1 MEKSEFS
8 MISLPPKSQA
18 APGYRKLKPY
28 NTIEKERWEGIDIQ
42 GVGVPRKGLFTHPS
56 TPAYLEDIERQWK
69 QCHDELKKSTKPRNY
84 INFQEPNAAN
94 SELFYKFVKSD
105 VKIVKTV
112 LESAGLIPTTSHDW
126 SILWSCGAP
135 NNFFYQNLNIGQ
147 RVNHFP
153 SSTEIT
159 RKDRLCYTITQ
170 MQEHFGKKHYDITPD
185 TYNLPDEFADFYAHF
200 HNEKHVKWIVKPP
213 ASSQG
218 KGIYLVDSINEVPI
232 DENCIIS
239 KYIENPLLIND
250 LKFDIRIYVLVTSYE
265 PLRIYMYEE
274 GLARFAS
281 EPYNLLSKKNKFS
294 HLTNYSLNKHNENF
308 VQNQDYRN
316 DDVGHKW
323 SLSALCRHLEAEGVD
338 TELMWMRIYDL
349 IIKTIIASEPAVVA
363 ACKKSSLHHNSC
375 FDLFGFDVILDS
387 GLKPW
392 LLEVNLSPS
401 LSTDS
406 PLDYHIKSNLL
417 IDSFNLMGIGPLERK
432 KEVMS
437 YVRNRLQFKNTRSDA
452 SPMRKKVNYMQSP
465 KFQEH
470 LRDTL
475 EQYERRGHF
484 LRLYP
489 AKGTD
494 YYDMYFQPAKIVN
507 KALYKALFSDSS
519 EKKTPNIENLPLI
532 TENKSPNRR
541 VTHKA
546 RNYSEEKTS
555 KPEKI
560 ILTADDI
567 LIEYISRIWHA
578 IRSLKEEK
586 LKTNWR
592 RNLERF
598 ITHTVW
604 HASDTRRGANS
615 KLWQRLENRLIEMKE
630 RRRRLVNNLQG
641 DDMEEHRKKVMRQF
655 SGTELENMLKSSFRT
670 TAVEVVGCLF
680 DIDGKGI
687 LTEMIRWLA
696 SINDKESVLAPRTE
710 IENQDVIY
718 FDEESYEEEKYF

>member
-1 MEKSEFS
+1 
-8 MISLPPKSQA
+8 
-18 APGYRKLKPY
+18 
-28 NTIEKERWEGIDIQ
+28 
-42 GVGVPRKGLFTHPS
+42 
-56 TPAYLEDIERQWK
+56 
-69 QCHDELKKSTKPRNY
+69 
-84 INFQEPNAAN
+84 
-94 SELFYKFVKSD
+94 
-105 VKIVKTV
+105 
-112 LESAGLIPTTSHDW
+112 
-126 SILWSCGAP
+126 
-135 NNFFYQNLNIGQ
+135 
-147 RVNHFP
+147 
-153 SSTEIT
+153 
-159 RKDRLCYTITQ
+159 
-170 MQEHFGKKHYDITPD
+170 
-185 TYNLPDEFADFYAHF
+185 
-200 HNEKHVKWIVKPP
+200 
-213 ASSQG
+213 
-218 KGIYLVDSINEVPI
+218 
-232 DENCIIS
+232 
-239 KYIENPLLIND
+239 
-250 LKFDIRIYVLVTSYE
+250 
-265 PLRIYMYEE
+265 
-274 GLARFAS
+274 
-281 EPYNLLSKKNKFS
+281 
-294 HLTNYSLNKHNENF
+294 
-308 VQNQDYRN
+308 
-316 DDVGHKW
+316 
-323 SLSALCRHLEAEGVD
+323 
-338 TELMWMRIYDL
+338 
-349 IIKTIIASEPAVVA
+349 
-363 ACKKSSLHHNSC
+363 
-375 FDLFGFDVILDS
+375 
-387 GLKPW
+387 
-392 LLEVNLSPS
+392 
-401 LSTDS
+401 
-406 PLDYHIKSNLL
+406 
-417 IDSFNLMGIGPLERK
+417 
-432 KEVMS
+432 
-437 YVRNRLQFKNTRSDA
+437 
-452 SPMRKKVNYMQSP
+452 
-465 KFQEH
+465 
-470 LRDTL
+470 
-475 EQYERRGHF
+475 
-484 LRLYP
+484 
-489 AKGTD
+489 
-494 YYDMYFQPAKIVN
+494 MYFQPAKIVN

-696 SINDKESVLAPRTE
+696 SINDKDSVLAPRTE